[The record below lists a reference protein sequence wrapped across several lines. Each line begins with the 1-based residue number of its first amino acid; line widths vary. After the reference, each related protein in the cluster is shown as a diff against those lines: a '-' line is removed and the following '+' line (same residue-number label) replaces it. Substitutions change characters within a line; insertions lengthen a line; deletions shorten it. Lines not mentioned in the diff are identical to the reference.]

1 MRVYRGIYA
10 TIYILHPPPTVEV
23 IRSTIIWDYSENED
37 TPARAIK
44 NYASVSEDSR
54 RDKYRTRTRAV
65 PSFVSTQ
72 WFSRVL
78 MVLFKIIIITATL
91 DGSLKISVL
100 GDLSTL
106 IGRWLRGD
114 DVEKVIQNRY
124 LISSCCVVQCVS
136 GENYNLRLF
145 RILRFRFLPLD
156 AFLG

>member
-1 MRVYRGIYA
+1 MRVYGGIYA

-44 NYASVSEDSR
+44 NYASVSEDTMDGR

-78 MVLFKIIIITATL
+78 MVLFKIIIIIITATL

-106 IGRWLRGD
+106 IGRWLRG
-114 DVEKVIQNRY
+114 
-124 LISSCCVVQCVS
+124 
-136 GENYNLRLF
+136 
-145 RILRFRFLPLD
+145 
-156 AFLG
+156 

>member
-1 MRVYRGIYA
+1 M
-10 TIYILHPPPTVEV
+10 

-44 NYASVSEDSR
+44 NYASVSEDTMDGR

-78 MVLFKIIIITATL
+78 MVLFKIIIVTATL

-106 IGRWLRGD
+106 IGRWLRG
-114 DVEKVIQNRY
+114 
-124 LISSCCVVQCVS
+124 
-136 GENYNLRLF
+136 
-145 RILRFRFLPLD
+145 
-156 AFLG
+156 